1 MEQRSQRTWVNLSF
15 FVFAAIM
22 GILASTLASRLAVT
36 FDLEAKTRALSWWIR
51 GIGFLVGGSLFVGL
65 IRNRDANQFLSEVV
79 TELSSVIWPSQQE
92 VTRSTSIVII
102 MVLISGMLLGVL
114 DFLCG
119 KLVQL
124 VL

>member
-15 FVFAAIM
+15 FVLAAIV
-22 GILASTLASRLAVT
+22 GVLASTLASRMAVT
-36 FDLEAKTRALSWWIR
+36 FDLEAKTKALSWWIR
-51 GIGFLVGGSLFVGL
+51 GVGFLAGGGLFVGL
-65 IRNRDANQFLSEVV
+65 LRSREANQFLSEVV

-92 VTRSTSIVII
+92 VTRSTSIVIM

-119 KLVQL
+119 KLIQL